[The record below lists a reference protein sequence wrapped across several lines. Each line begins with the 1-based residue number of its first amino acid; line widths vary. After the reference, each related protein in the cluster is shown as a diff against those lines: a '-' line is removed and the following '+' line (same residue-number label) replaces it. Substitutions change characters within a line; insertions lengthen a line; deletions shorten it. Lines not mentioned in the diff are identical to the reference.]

1 MTNRESLQLAAFE
14 RTLTLLGNN
23 NSIIQNITKLTETKT
38 ALNTAINAIRVINVE
53 EEKGSGGAIGEF
65 NAARIRLID
74 YTIAVQ
80 GALIAYATGEN
91 NHAMLEAANFSVSRL
106 KQSSHESLYDKCK
119 VIHELALP
127 NKVKL
132 NSDYQLP
139 TTSIDQLAT
148 ALETYKLAL
157 PDKGLAKKENVAN
170 TKKRKEAFE
179 LASGIMEKLDKFM
192 LMFRSTQPVFYNAYL
207 DASHIGG
214 RQHKKPN
221 NKTSVTGQVVDFETH
236 EAIAEAKIA
245 VVLQPSETYS
255 DADGKFSIEIPVA
268 GEITLKAEKAGYKLF
283 EENLIV
289 EEGESVTLLVEME
302 KGG

>member
-14 RTLTLLGNN
+14 RTLTLLNN
-23 NSIIQNITKLTETKT
+23 NSSIIQSITKLTETKT
-38 ALNTAINAIRVINVE
+38 ALNSAINAIRLINVE

-65 NAARIRLID
+65 NAARTKLLD
-74 YTIAVQ
+74 CTIAVQ

-139 TTSIDQLAT
+139 ATSIDQLAT
-148 ALETYKLAL
+148 ALETYKQAL

-170 TKKRKEAFE
+170 TKKRKAAFDQ
-179 LASGIMEKLDKFM
+179 ASDVMEKLDKFM
-192 LMFRSTQPVFYNAYL
+192 LMFRSTQPVFHNAYL

-214 RQHKKPN
+214 RKYKKVV
-221 NKTSVTGQVVDFETH
+221 KTLVTGQVVDFETH
-236 EAIAEAKIA
+236 EAIADAKIS
-245 VVLQPSETYS
+245 VVLQQSETYS
-255 DADGKFSIEIPVA
+255 AADGNFGLEIPTP
-268 GEITLKAEKAGYKLF
+268 GEITIKAEKAGYTLW
-283 EENLIV
+283 EEDLIIA
-289 EEGESVTLLVEME
+289 ENETVTMLVEME
-302 KGG
+302 KEA